1 MQGVGARGASRGM
14 NLRSPASAQCL
25 ARIHR
30 EKREIQKTPSPYWC
44 AYPLSEEEPFEWHF
58 TIRGPRDSDFEGG
71 IYHGRIVLPQ
81 NYPFAPPNVMLLT
94 HNGRFEVGKKVCL
107 SASSYHP
114 ELWQPAW
121 GIRTIL
127 DALSAFFPTPAEGAI
142 HGLDWPVE
150 VRRKIAR
157 ESVEWKCSVCQ
168 KTNVALVEEYCA
180 QMTYEK
186 PSLPEPLQEQAEL
199 YKRQRQAASSGAATR
214 AETTSAIPP
223 VQSSPATGSTPS
235 VASSSTPSA
244 IPTSAPSGPQDVASS
259 SDSSSPQR
267 PLDRR
272 RPERASRSL
281 LGQLL
286 RVPQSPLDAI
296 LAAIDIGI
304 VFVVGALFV
313 LLLDL
318 LLWPPKLWA

>member
-1 MQGVGARGASRGM
+1 MRTSARLSCCM
-14 NLRSPASAQCL
+14 NVVHVRLL
-25 ARIHR
+25 YI
-30 EKREIQKTPSPYWC
+30 
-44 AYPLSEEEPFEWHF
+44 F
-58 TIRGPRDSDFEGG
+58 
-71 IYHGRIVLPQ
+71 
-81 NYPFAPPNVMLLT
+81 VMLGVFFARLKSCCC
-94 HNGRFEVGKKVCL
+94 VVCVSL
-107 SASSYHP
+107 CVLLFSFYRSYFFLP
-114 ELWQPAW
+114 
-121 GIRTIL
+121 
-127 DALSAFFPTPAEGAI
+127 ALSP
-142 HGLDWPVE
+142 
-150 VRRKIAR
+150 
-157 ESVEWKCSVCQ
+157 Q
-168 KTNVALVEEYCA
+168 
-180 QMTYEK
+180 
-186 PSLPEPLQEQAEL
+186 SLPEPLQEQAEL